1 MGYRLLQLRVLHR
14 LPTIPTPTP
23 YPHQKPILPFCFGVL
38 HTHQQHFIP
47 KGISQHKTMHS
58 NSPSFTTCRKQVPF
72 ALAIT
77 NNPLTIHTFC
87 YLLCSMRAVLMV
99 LLSHFPSIH
108 NSPYMGLC
116 TKERSVPLLA

>member
-1 MGYRLLQLRVLHR
+1 MGYRLLQLLALHR

-23 YPHQKPILPFCFGVL
+23 YPHQKPIFPFCFGVL
-38 HTHQQHFIP
+38 HTPQRHFIP
-47 KGISQHKTMHS
+47 KGISQHKTIHS

-87 YLLCSMRAVLMV
+87 CLLYSMHAGLMV
-99 LLSHFPSIH
+99 LLSHFPSIL
-108 NSPYMGLC
+108 NLLYMGLC